1 MDAIDT
7 FFGQKAILFG
17 LVLARVSGLMVTAPI
32 YGTPEVP
39 RQVRALV
46 AFAVAML
53 LLPSQWHVS
62 PPTPPNLP
70 AYGLLVGGELL
81 LGVFIGLGVTVLFT
95 GIQLSGELI
104 GRIGG
109 LMVADVFDPG
119 IDTSVPLL
127 SRLMF
132 LVALAVFLCLG
143 GHRVVFGALL
153 DTFAAVP
160 PGRAGVPDSL
170 TEGFVVLLSRSFA
183 LGMRAAAP
191 VAAALLLAT
200 LLMGLIGRTLPQ
212 LNILIVGFGF
222 NAMLT
227 FGALMLTLGA
237 AVWALQDMLA
247 PGLETLLDALAVPLG
262 AAKPPGHP

>member
-1 MDAIDT
+1 MSAIDT
-7 FFGQKAILFG
+7 FFAQKTILFG

-46 AFAVAML
+46 AFTVAL
-53 LLPSQWHVS
+53 LLMPSQWHVS
-62 PPTPPNLP
+62 PPAPPNLP
-70 AYGLLVGGELL
+70 AYLLLLGGELL
-81 LGVFIGLGVTVLFT
+81 LGVVIGLGVTVLFA
-95 GIQLSGELI
+95 GLQLAGELI

-132 LVALAVFLCLG
+132 LVALAAFLCLG
-143 GHRVVFGALL
+143 GHRLVFGALL
-153 DTFAAVP
+153 DTFAAAP
-160 PGRAGVPDSL
+160 PGRVGVPDSI

-183 LGMRAAAP
+183 LGVRAASP

-227 FGALMLTLGA
+227 FGAVMLTLGA
-237 AVWALQDMLA
+237 AVWALQDMVA
-247 PGLETLLDALAVPLG
+247 PALETALDALAVPLRT
-262 AAKPPGHP
+262 AATAGHP